1 MAGNRNLNGLTA
13 LVTGGA
19 GGIGLEFAKVLYQRG
34 ASLILL
40 DLSGERLA
48 EALTTIKDSWTRSAG
63 TDKGIESQEAA
74 AGKIFLLTLDLTRE
88 DFIEEIYKFCDK
100 EGLNPEILVNN
111 AGIFS
116 FRPISDT
123 SVGKIEAFID
133 LHVRAVTL
141 LSRWFVAKRKPH
153 RSGWMLNMSSMS
165 CWMPMPGLAMY
176 SSTKSYIR
184 VFSRALHY
192 EMKDY
197 GVGVTVACPGGIA
210 TDLFGLPKNL
220 QKFAVSIGVLQ
231 TPQSFAR
238 KAVKK
243 MLKKRKQYING
254 FLNRFSIFFVGILP
268 TRIRMMVKH
277 HLLDKGISR

>member
-1 MAGNRNLNGLTA
+1 MPGIRKLQGLQA

-19 GGIGLEFAKVLYQRG
+19 GGIGLEFAKVLYNQG
-34 ASLILL
+34 TSVILL
-40 DLSGERLA
+40 DINAGRL
-48 EALTTIKDSWTRSAG
+48 
-63 TDKGIESQEAA
+63 QEAKESIMDQA
-74 AGKIFLLTLDLTRE
+74 SIPPEDSGTISLLPLDLTSE
-88 DFIEEIYKFCDK
+88 NFIQKIEEFCNSH
-100 EGLNPEILVNN
+100 EGVPDILINN

-116 FRPISDT
+116 FKPIADT
-123 SVGKIEAFID
+123 ALEKIEMFID

-141 LSRWFVAKRKPH
+141 LSRWFVAQRKE
-153 RSGWMLNMSSMS
+153 RGGGYMLNMSSMS

-176 SSTKSYIR
+176 TSTKSYIR
-184 VFSRALHY
+184 VFTRALHY

-231 TPQSFAR
+231 TPRKFAT

-243 MLKKRKQYING
+243 MMKKRKQYING
-254 FLNRFSIFFVGILP
+254 WLNRFSIFFVGILP
-268 TRIRMMVKH
+268 THVRMMVKH
-277 HLLDKGISR
+277 RMLDKGITR